1 MAGSLS
7 VGGLASGLDT
17 KSLIAQLIAAESQ
30 PIQRLQARSASIN
43 TANNLFQGLS
53 SKLSALRS
61 AAKDLT
67 LDANLSPRSTRSS
80 DSTVVTATA
89 SAAAAAGS
97 YQIKVTQLASAS
109 NVKSAAGIGAAV
121 PSFQA
126 SDAGAPTTT
135 LDNLNLASAVTAGSL
150 TLQVKTASGWR
161 TESLS
166 INTTDSLAS
175 TLQTVQAKL
184 GGTSIVEVQNNRLKV
199 TADASISQVVFGA
212 ATDTSNFWSS
222 TGLRTVTGTQT
233 GGAAIQMSGVSNLG
247 VVRPD
252 VSLDG
257 SGTVQP
263 GLKTALSGSGSFTV
277 NGTSITYSQT
287 DSLNAVLSKVNT
299 SSAGVIASYNS
310 LEDRVVITSR
320 STGAEAIALQD
331 TSGNFLEAVGVYS
344 SASGTVTGEATVGAN
359 ARLIVQGVNSDQPIE
374 STNNRFSNIV
384 PGLTFTAS
392 KVDSVNFQT
401 LTVELNPQATID
413 KFQAFVD
420 KYNAVMDSVN
430 FMTAKGAPNA
440 FDADLRSIGG
450 QVRTLTTSIASVGN
464 STIKSLVDLGIATS
478 KDDRI
483 RLQLNTDKI
492 RSALETN
499 PDQVAALFRDS
510 SAGIATRLSTYLTNA
525 TGSSGILK
533 SRDRTAQSRIKTIAD
548 QVSDSQRR
556 MTLRQDQLSK
566 QFAAMEKSVSS
577 MKSQQSAFTS
587 QLGSLG

>member
-1 MAGSLS
+1 
-7 VGGLASGLDT
+7 
-17 KSLIAQLIAAESQ
+17 
-30 PIQRLQARSASIN
+30 
-43 TANNLFQGLS
+43 
-53 SKLSALRS
+53 
-61 AAKDLT
+61 
-67 LDANLSPRSTRSS
+67 
-80 DSTVVTATA
+80 
-89 SAAAAAGS
+89 
-97 YQIKVTQLASAS
+97 
-109 NVKSAAGIGAAV
+109 
-121 PSFQA
+121 
-126 SDAGAPTTT
+126 
-135 LDNLNLASAVTAGSL
+135 
-150 TLQVKTASGWR
+150 
-161 TESLS
+161 
-166 INTTDSLAS
+166 
-175 TLQTVQAKL
+175 
-184 GGTSIVEVQNNRLKV
+184 
-199 TADASISQVVFGA
+199 
-212 ATDTSNFWSS
+212 
-222 TGLRTVTGTQT
+222 
-233 GGAAIQMSGVSNLG
+233 
-247 VVRPD
+247 
-252 VSLDG
+252 
-257 SGTVQP
+257 
-263 GLKTALSGSGSFTV
+263 
-277 NGTSITYSQT
+277 
-287 DSLNAVLSKVNT
+287 
-299 SSAGVIASYNS
+299 
-310 LEDRVVITSR
+310 
-320 STGAEAIALQD
+320 
-331 TSGNFLEAVGVYS
+331 
-344 SASGTVTGEATVGAN
+344 VGAN